1 MMNRG
6 RNCVH
11 KRGECKPPF
20 LAASGPLRYV
30 ALLQARW
37 PCEKPGQSCTGE
49 GARKWK
55 GILLLAPGRRR
66 SSTPNPPN
74 PLRDKGLG
82 GLLPPFHLLRSTSP
96 WESRTSKNP
105 RHPSTN
111 PVPAAGVGA

>member
-1 MMNRG
+1 MMNRD

-82 GLLPPFHLLRSTSP
+82 GLLPPFHLLRLPGSLGPPKTP
-96 WESRTSKNP
+96 DTPQPIPCLP
-105 RHPSTN
+105 RAS
-111 PVPAAGVGA
+111 ALD